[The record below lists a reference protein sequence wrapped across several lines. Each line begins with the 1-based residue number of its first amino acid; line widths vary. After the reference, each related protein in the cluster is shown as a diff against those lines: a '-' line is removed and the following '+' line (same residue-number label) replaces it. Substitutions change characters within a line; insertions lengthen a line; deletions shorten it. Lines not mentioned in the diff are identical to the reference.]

1 MKSPSSCSSIPR
13 TADRLQ
19 THLEA
24 MLQMLKTNPHMGC
37 KVYVWSRAK
46 GLAVQE
52 PAVYGDLPGL
62 IEKAMKEK

>member
-1 MKSPSSCSSIPR
+1 
-13 TADRLQ
+13 
-19 THLEA
+19 

-37 KVYVWSRAK
+37 KVYVWGRAK
-46 GLAVQE
+46 ELAVQE